1 MAEEDEDSRLA
12 LRAAAG
18 DGGAFGALLER
29 HYAHIHRIGWRLLG
43 SAEEADDLAQDVCA
57 GLAARISGWRGE
69 AAFTTWLTTLTLN
82 AARDRLRARGRRVAR
97 DAVWAETDALAR
109 AGSEAR
115 AEETRWLHGALA
127 ALPDDLRETAV
138 LVLDDGM
145 AHAEAGEALGIS
157 AGTVSWRMSEIRR
170 RLKAFAATEEGAVR

>member
-1 MAEEDEDSRLA
+1 MTDETEDDRLA
-12 LRAAAG
+12 ARAAAG
-18 DGGAFGALLER
+18 DAAAFAALLEC
-29 HYAHIHRIGWRLLG
+29 HYARVHRIGWRLLG

-57 GLAARISGWRGE
+57 GLAHRIAGWRGE

-97 DAVWAETDALAR
+97 DAAWAETDALAR

-115 AEETRWLHGALA
+115 EADVSWLRGALA
-127 ALPDDLRETAV
+127 ALPEDLRETAV
-138 LVLDDGM
+138 LVLDNAM
-145 AHAEAGEALGIS
+145 PHAEAGRALGIS

-170 RLKAFAATEEGAVR
+170 RLKAFAATEEGAIR